1 MQGMSL
7 HIRIT
12 PEPLASSRGGG
23 DDDGSLHDGIDFD
36 EQERDNDSRNESNE
50 SNDAMQ
56 RLRQR
61 WSSVPAVPSIVWPF
75 DVDVT
80 DADQTEESTRQQQQ
94 QQLLQNERQNQP
106 TKAIQSSLCNVPILP
121 RTLAHGAIVHFVCF
135 VEGKISRIRYG
146 ILTEMKDLESVM
158 DLEINPQFLE
168 VGNEIHKTI
177 DKRTDTGWTHLMN
190 DDEEKFRKEL

>member
-1 MQGMSL
+1 
-7 HIRIT
+7 
-12 PEPLASSRGGG
+12 
-23 DDDGSLHDGIDFD
+23 
-36 EQERDNDSRNESNE
+36 
-50 SNDAMQ
+50 
-56 RLRQR
+56 
-61 WSSVPAVPSIVWPF
+61 
-75 DVDVT
+75 
-80 DADQTEESTRQQQQ
+80 
-94 QQLLQNERQNQP
+94 
-106 TKAIQSSLCNVPILP
+106 
-121 RTLAHGAIVHFVCF
+121 